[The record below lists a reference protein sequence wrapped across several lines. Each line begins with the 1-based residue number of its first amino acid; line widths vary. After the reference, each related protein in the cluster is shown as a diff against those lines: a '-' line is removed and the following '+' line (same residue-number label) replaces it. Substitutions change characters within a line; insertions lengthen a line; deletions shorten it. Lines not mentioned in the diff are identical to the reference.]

1 MKTALISLFQT
12 INDAKR
18 QLIDERNKTHSD
30 AELARISQA
39 ITLLDQLAS
48 DILILDLVAQA
59 DEIDVQAQAIRDL
72 TVKINET
79 TANLVHIA
87 AILDNITNKLDGL
100 LKAASIL
107 SGVGLIG

>member
-18 QLIDERNKTHSD
+18 QLIDERGKDHTD
-30 AELARISQA
+30 TELARIRQA

-59 DEIDVQAQAIRDL
+59 DEIEAQAQAIRDL
-72 TVKINET
+72 TTKITET
-79 TANLVHIA
+79 TNHLSHITVL
-87 AILDNITNKLDGL
+87 LDSITNKLDGL